1 MRGVRKEISHYS
13 DIRDEGLVNAHH
25 HSFLFLAD
33 GKLEGREINTSYLLY
48 GRPFRVEHVH

>member
-13 DIRDEGLVNAHH
+13 DVRDEGLVNAHH